1 MLERLFTSRVR
12 VRLLTLFITHPS
24 ESFYIRQITRITGET
39 YNNIRQELQNLAALG
54 FIQEERQANA
64 LYYKVNTEHFL
75 FPEIK
80 ILILKTEA
88 VGDRLREAL
97 STLGNIQVAFLY
109 GSTAKGTDFP
119 SSDIDLMVIGEVNLD
134 VLDKM
139 INTIEEEIGRTV
151 NYTLFSAKEW
161 QNRVKQRNSFVKDV
175 FIHKKIFLLGDINDL
190 SAIGKGR
197 AH

>member
-54 FIQEERQANA
+54 FIQGERQANA

-97 STLGNIQVAFLY
+97 SRLGNIQVAFLY
-109 GSTAKGTDFP
+109 GSRAQGTDFP

-175 FIHKKIFLLGDINDL
+175 LIHKKIFLLGDINDL
-190 SAIGKGR
+190 SAVGKGR

>member
-54 FIQEERQANA
+54 FIQGERQANA

-97 STLGNIQVAFLY
+97 SRLGNIQVAFLY

-175 FIHKKIFLLGDINDL
+175 LIHKKIFLLGDINDL

>member
-54 FIQEERQANA
+54 FIQGERQANA

-97 STLGNIQVAFLY
+97 SRLGNIQVAFLY

-139 INTIEEEIGRTV
+139 INTIEEEFGRTV

-175 FIHKKIFLLGDINDL
+175 LIHKKIFLLGDINDL

>member
-54 FIQEERQANA
+54 FIHEERQANA

-175 FIHKKIFLLGDINDL
+175 LIHKKIFLLGDINDL

>member
-12 VRLLTLFITHPS
+12 VRLLNLFITHPS

-54 FIQEERQANA
+54 FIQGERQANA

-175 FIHKKIFLLGDINDL
+175 LIHKKIFLLGDINDL